1 MLGSTGLGDTYIF
14 PDDTELYD
22 TFRNGSDL
30 KSSLVFGM
38 LLEERRVFQGGYK
51 IYRRYESA
59 MLYSRNAIV
68 SSSHWKSSPSYAC
81 SNSGSHARVVIV
93 T

>member
-14 PDDTELYD
+14 PDDTKLYD
-22 TFRNGSDL
+22 TLRNGSDL

-38 LLEERRVFQGGYK
+38 LLEERRIFQGGYK

-59 MLYSRNAIV
+59 TQLSAVATGKAHPRT
-68 SSSHWKSSPSYAC
+68 P
-81 SNSGSHARVVIV
+81 AR
-93 T
+93 TRARMQE